1 MIKPVIAANAVTTI
15 TVIAY
20 ILCALFVFVLPDI
33 SFTITQ
39 SWFHFLNV
47 GSVHAVATNISI
59 TSTILGVVTLG
70 AVVWLSVFCSVL
82 LYNKWVK

>member
-20 ILCALFVFVLPDI
+20 ILCALFVVVFPDI

-59 TSTILGVVTLG
+59 TSTILGIVTLG
-70 AVVWLSVFCSVL
+70 AVV
-82 LYNKWVK
+82 

>member
-1 MIKPVIAANAVTTI
+1 MIKPVIVANAVTTV
-15 TVIAY
+15 TLIAY
-20 ILCALFVFVLPDI
+20 ILCALFVVILPDA

-47 GSVHAVATNISI
+47 GSVHAVATNVSI
-59 TSTILGVVTLG
+59 ASVILGMVTLG
-70 AVVWLSVFCSVL
+70 TVVWLSVFCSVL

>member
-1 MIKPVIAANAVTTI
+1 MIKPVLAANAVTTV

-20 ILCALFVFVLPDI
+20 LLCALFVVVLPDI

-59 TSTILGVVTLG
+59 ASTILGVVTLG
-70 AVVWLSVFCSVL
+70 AVVWLSVFCSIL